1 MDRDSG
7 QVTPSSVEIERVRL
21 TLARV
26 DGVWDMTRV
35 EGEWAVHAVT
45 PALLTCQGRFGLE
58 GRVSG

>member
-35 EGEWAVHAVT
+35 EEEWAVHAVT
-45 PALLTCQGRFGLE
+45 PALLTC
-58 GRVSG
+58 